1 MVMQW
6 GQFLDHD
13 ITLTPEND
21 VECECGGE
29 ENNDDECFQIP
40 IPTNDPFYSTLPS
53 PPTCLHFS
61 RSTAFC
67 TSTPREQF
75 NLITSYIDGSS
86 IYGSDQTTADLL
98 REFSRGE
105 LTTSVVNNNLLPVID
120 GARLAGDVRAQE
132 QPGLTSMHTL
142 WMREHNRIAKEVAA
156 SDPSLSDEDVF
167 QESRKMV
174 IAQLQN
180 IAYSEWLPKILG
192 NDQITKYGLTV
203 NKR

>member
-21 VECECGGE
+21 VDCECGHE
-29 ENNDDECFQIP
+29 EENDDECFLIP
-40 IPTNDPFYSTLPS
+40 IPRNDPFYSTLPS
-53 PPTCLHFS
+53 PPRCLHFT
-61 RSTAFC
+61 RSTPFC

-75 NLITSYIDGSS
+75 NLITSFIDGSS

-98 REFSRGE
+98 REFSGGE
-105 LTTSVVNNNLLPVID
+105 LTTSVVQDKLLPVID

-142 WMREHNRIAKEVAA
+142 WMREHNRIAKEKAA
-156 SDPSLSDEDVF
+156 SNPNLSDEEVF
-167 QESRKMV
+167 QESRKRV
-174 IAQLQN
+174 IAQLQH

-192 NDQITKYGLTV
+192 NDKMREYDLTV
-203 NKR
+203 NER